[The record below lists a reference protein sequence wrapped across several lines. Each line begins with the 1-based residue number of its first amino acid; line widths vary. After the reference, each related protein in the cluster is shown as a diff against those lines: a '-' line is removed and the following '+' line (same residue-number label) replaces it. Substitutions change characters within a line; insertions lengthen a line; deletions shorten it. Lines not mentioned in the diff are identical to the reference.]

1 MFEHPLGLMQEV
13 SSKSMWYKH
22 MVESIIENDIM
33 KILWDVCIQ
42 VNTNRTPED
51 RYCGYG
57 KKYK

>member
-1 MFEHPLGLMQEV
+1 MQEV

-42 VNTNRTPED
+42 VNTNRTSED

>member
-1 MFEHPLGLMQEV
+1 MQEV

-22 MVESIIENDIM
+22 MVESIIENDIV

-42 VNTNRTPED
+42 VNMNRTSED